1 MEQDST
7 FQQHFEIAKKM
18 IGEGRDNAFI
28 ESYFNQQGLDE
39 NIVVKIIQQVKRLRN
54 AKLTKQ
60 GTLLI
65 LLGVAILGIGFI
77 SCVLIHYNGGSIGFS
92 LYGLT
97 AIGLVLLVVGLAMI
111 FH

>member
-7 FQQHFEIAKKM
+7 FQQHLEIAKKM
-18 IGEGRDNAFI
+18 IGEGRDIAFI

>member
-1 MEQDST
+1 
-7 FQQHFEIAKKM
+7 M
-18 IGEGRDNAFI
+18 IGEGRDIAFI